1 MADRNLKKT
10 TKLDTRL
17 GTLRAE
23 LETLS
28 GDVNKVVGD
37 VEGITDNRV
46 HLALRKAEDVAHSAY
61 RLAEESAAQV
71 VHEVDDWA
79 SDKAD
84 IARKSIR
91 AQPFSALALSAGV
104 GALIG
109 VMFARR

>member
-1 MADRNLKKT
+1 MADHIAKKT
-10 TKLDTRL
+10 GKMETRL

-28 GDVNKVVGD
+28 GDVNKVAGD
-37 VEGITDNRV
+37 VEGIADNRV

-61 RLAEESAAQV
+61 RLAEEATAHV
-71 VHEVDDWA
+71 VHDVDDWA
-79 SDKAD
+79 SGKAD

-91 AQPFSALALSAGV
+91 AQPFSALAVSAGI

-109 VMFARR
+109 VMFLRR